1 MAIMINSRNFF
12 LTESLNAMQLLP
24 LLLPDSH
31 VKATSEQVM
40 RFYNV
45 S

>member
-1 MAIMINSRNFF
+1 MAIMINSRNF